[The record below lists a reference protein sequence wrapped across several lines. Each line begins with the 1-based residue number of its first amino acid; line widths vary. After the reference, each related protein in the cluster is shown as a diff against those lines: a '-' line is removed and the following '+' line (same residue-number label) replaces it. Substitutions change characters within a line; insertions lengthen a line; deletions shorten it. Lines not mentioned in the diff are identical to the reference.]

1 MKIIIAISKDELDH
15 SDALALHKELLEKAP
30 PNVEVVLE
38 EVTTELNG
46 VPAEVVYIDDLKTN
60 FSTLLPPK
68 IPNISFEVEQKKK
81 IKGHERPYKFHK

>member
-30 PNVEVVLE
+30 PNVEIVLQ
-38 EVTTELNG
+38 EVTAELNG
-46 VPAEVVYIDDLKTN
+46 LSADVVYIDELKTN
-60 FSTLLPPK
+60 CSILLPPK
-68 IPNISFEVEQKKK
+68 TLNLSVEVEQKKK

>member
-1 MKIIIAISKDELDH
+1 MKIIIAIAKDEIELAA
-15 SDALALHKELLEKAP
+15 ALALKLNAVKKVYHE
-30 PNVEVVLE
+30 VEIVIQS
-38 EVTTELNG
+38 VTTELNG
-46 VPAEVVYIDDLKTN
+46 VSAEVICIDDLKTN